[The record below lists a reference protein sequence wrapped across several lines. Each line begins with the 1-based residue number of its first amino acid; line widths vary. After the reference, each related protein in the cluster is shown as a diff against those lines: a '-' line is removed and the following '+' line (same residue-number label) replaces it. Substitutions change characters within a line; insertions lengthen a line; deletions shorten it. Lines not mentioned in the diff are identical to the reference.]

1 MVSCDRP
8 ISYKDNPCGPPA
20 TAAPCSGRQSG
31 GDGPQSTLGK
41 DLKYGYIAGEDR
53 FFLSLHVIDVFDRCI
68 LAYHLGSHCTAV
80 QALGALEGAVR
91 ARQADWG
98 NHVPVIRTDNGP
110 QFVAQRW
117 ATGCQVLGITHERI
131 PVATP
136 NKNAHIE
143 SWHSLLEG
151 ECWRNQVFQTL
162 AEAYTVTAE
171 WIRFYNERRMH
182 GSLHDWAPAVYYA
195 QCQTGTAP
203 TIHPVRC

>member
-1 MVSCDRP
+1 M
-8 ISYKDNPCGPPA
+8 
-20 TAAPCSGRQSG
+20 
-31 GDGPQSTLGK
+31 
-41 DLKYGYIAGEDR
+41 
-53 FFLSLHVIDVFDRCI
+53 
-68 LAYHLGSHCTAV
+68 
-80 QALGALEGAVR
+80 R

-98 NHVPVIRTDNGP
+98 DGVPVIRTDNGP
-110 QFVAQRW
+110 QFMAQRW
-117 ATGCQVLGITHERI
+117 AMGCQVFGMTHERI

-162 AEAYTVTAE
+162 AEAYTMTAE

-182 GSLHDWAPAVYYA
+182 GSLQDWAPAVYYA

-203 TIHPVRC
+203 PIHPVRC